1 MIYRESDFAL
11 RTKTDFGNLKLWII
25 QDDDY
30 SKLRSVEGCESFAD
44 LPATKTD
51 VD

>member
-1 MIYRESDFAL
+1 MQHLIASKK
-11 RTKTDFGNLKLWII
+11 KTHFGDLKLWII

-30 SKLRSVEGCESFAD
+30 SELRKADGCEVFSD

-51 VD
+51 AIEI